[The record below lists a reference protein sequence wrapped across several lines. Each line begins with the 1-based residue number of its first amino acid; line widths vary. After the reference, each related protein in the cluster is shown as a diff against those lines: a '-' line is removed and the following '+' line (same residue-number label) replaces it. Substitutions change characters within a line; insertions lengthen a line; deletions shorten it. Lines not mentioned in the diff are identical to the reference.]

1 MHPTSINQPST
12 TMARYWSQFGRP
24 KDKSSTIP
32 TAIKTYDSCLNLNL
46 ASLDWKDGHANCG
59 FAADTLW
66 YKADKSHEAG
76 EGVAVVKLSF
86 NLDHRVKKHLSRV
99 ECHLT
104 FSQAPREQFHGVHR
118 CWPSTLRGSPNTE
131 QVSKGLD
138 LTPAAEGMGFGG
150 SIGGMHVNKEK
161 TDQSNWVF
169 TSQRRVSDSATAA
182 RYDMVVLCWESRC
195 GNDYVSFSGREL
207 YAATVLACAEGDLI
221 LSARLIA
228 KRSQNVPNL
237 RVSLASK
244 KDATASVQI
253 TMTTGA
259 SDDDLDTH
267 GRKAMEWA
275 DNRNDE
281 AIPKG
286 NLKSRL
292 SWMRTDNRAEM
303 ANSRSQPTENRDDRA
318 PPSGRPE
325 VLPSTSSANDRADMA
340 SSKSASVDERAEI
353 TNSKPAKP
361 DDTSQKTGHVCTC
374 NDRALPSGRSGFL
387 RSVYIC

>member
-1 MHPTSINQPST
+1 MHPTSIDRPST
-12 TMARYWSQFGRP
+12 TMPRYWSQFGHP
-24 KDKSSTIP
+24 KDTPSTSP
-32 TAIKTYDSCLNLNL
+32 PDIKTYDSCLNLNL

-66 YKADKSHEAG
+66 YKADKSHKAG

-86 NLDHRVKKHLSRV
+86 NLDHRVKKRLSRV
-99 ECHLT
+99 ECHVT
-104 FSQAPREQFHGVHR
+104 FSQASREQFHGVHR

-138 LTPAAEGMGFGG
+138 LAPAAEGMGFGG

-228 KRSQNVPNL
+228 KRSRNVPNL
-237 RVSLASK
+237 RVSHSSK

-267 GRKAMEWA
+267 GKEAMSWA
-275 DNRNDE
+275 DARNDE

-286 NLKSRL
+286 NLESRL
-292 SWMRTDNRAEM
+292 AWMRTDNRAEM
-303 ANSRSQPTENRDDRA
+303 ANSRSQQTEPHRDDKA
-318 PPSGRPE
+318 PLSGRSE
-325 VLPSTSSANDRADMA
+325 VPPSTSSA
-340 SSKSASVDERAEI
+340 KGRAEI
-353 TNSKPAKP
+353 TNPKPAKP
-361 DDTSQKTGHVCTC
+361 DGISQKIGHVC
-374 NDRALPSGRSGFL
+374 NDRVSSSGRSE
-387 RSVYIC
+387 SPPSMYIC